1 MSDAI
6 STITRGARILSSPRR
21 REGIAVVAASSTA
34 ETVPI
39 AAFAITAAITASPCS
54 WAVSGPSADRLAAG
68 TPGERQKQPA
78 ASSTNGAT
86 IRARL
91 QTSAAGT
98 RPAQA

>member
-6 STITRGARILSSPRR
+6 STITRGARILSRPRR
-21 REGIAVVAASSTA
+21 RDGMGVVAASSTA

-54 WAVSGPSADRLAAG
+54 WAVSGPSAIASP
-68 TPGERQKQPA
+68 PGRANGRKSA

-98 RPAQA
+98 RAAQA